1 MPENLLIAIAWPYA
15 NAEIHVGN
23 ITGSHLPG
31 DIVARYHRLKGNK
44 VLMVSGTDSH
54 GTPVTL
60 AADKEGKPV
69 EEVYKKYHDGFIE
82 VFKGY
87 GITYDLFTTTHTE
100 NHFKVSQA
108 MFLALK
114 KNGFLFT
121 QKSMQWYSPSSKRFL
136 PDRYVE
142 GTCYICG
149 YESARSDQCDNC
161 GNVLEPEK
169 LINPRSK
176 EGDIL
181 SGSKGGALE
190 LRETEHFYLDLSKLE
205 PDVKQFL
212 RERADHMRD
221 TVIGESLRKI
231 ESEGLKP
238 RSITRDLDW
247 GIPVPLEGW
256 EGKCLYVWIEAVVGY
271 LSAAIEWSQ
280 LSGNALS
287 ESKGEKA
294 RAERSEPTG
303 ERSRSEAWLEWWAN
317 PESKH
322 FYFQGKDNIFFHTS
336 MWPAELMGAGEQFF
350 EFFSPSPQPS
360 PKKGEGVKLTLPYD
374 VPANQFMNLEGQKI
388 SGSRNWAVWGLD
400 ALTRYDPDA
409 LRYYL
414 TVNMPEAKD
423 SDWDWAEFVARNN
436 NELVATWGNLAN
448 RVLAFCYKNWEG
460 HVPGDKG
467 EPLSL
472 RDADLDL
479 LAVIENGFKS
489 VGVELEAVRLRSAL
503 GEAMKLATAVN
514 VYLDVNAPWR
524 AIKTD
529 KASAALTVYT
539 ALKAI
544 DSLKVIFSPF
554 LPFTSERLHT
564 FFGYESTL
572 FGEQYVEEIKDS
584 LGTHTGLRYRPSTSP
599 AAPVRTGYWKPSELK
614 PGQKLNQPGP
624 LFKKLEESVIEEER
638 ARLGK

>member
-1 MPENLLIAIAWPYA
+1 MSENFLIAIAWPYS

-31 DIVARYHRLKGNK
+31 DIVARYHRLKGNN

-54 GTPVTL
+54 GTPVVI

-69 EEVYKKYHDGFIE
+69 EEVYKKYHNSFLE

-87 GITYDLFTTTHTE
+87 GITYDMFTTTHSE
-100 NHFKVSQA
+100 NHYKVSQA
-108 MFLALK
+108 MFLALQ
-114 KNGFLFT
+114 KNGFLFK
-121 QKSMQWYSPSSKRFL
+121 QFSKQWYSPSSDKFL

-149 YESARSDQCDNC
+149 YENARSDQCDNC

-169 LINPRSK
+169 LINPRAK
-176 EGDIL
+176 TGD
-181 SGSKGGALE
+181 GALE
-190 LRETEHFYLDLSKLE
+190 LRDTEHFYLDLSKLE
-205 PDVKQFL
+205 TDVKKFL
-212 RERADHMRD
+212 EERAPHMRD

-231 ESEGLKP
+231 ESEGLQP

-247 GIPVPLEGW
+247 GVPIPIEGW
-256 EGKCLYVWIEAVVGY
+256 TEAGKRIYVWFEAVIGY
-271 LSAAIEWSQ
+271 LSAPIEWSQ
-280 LSGNALS
+280 VSGQ
-287 ESKGEKA
+287 KD
-294 RAERSEPTG
+294 
-303 ERSRSEAWLEWWAN
+303 AWREWWTN
-317 PESKH
+317 PKAKQFH
-322 FYFQGKDNIFFHTS
+322 FIGKDNIFFHTS
-336 MWPAELMGAGEQFF
+336 QWPAELMGAGK
-350 EFFSPSPQPS
+350 EFMEIFA
-360 PKKGEGVKLTLPYD
+360 GEAVPLTLPYD
-374 VPANQFMNLEGQKI
+374 VPANQFMNLEGEKI

-460 HVPGDKG
+460 HVPDVDIKM
-467 EPLSL
+467 L
-472 RDADLDL
+472 RKPDLDL
-479 LAVIENGFKS
+479 LAAIESGFTS
-489 VGVELEAVRLRSAL
+489 VGALLEAVKLRAAL

-514 VYLDVNAPWR
+514 VYLDVNAPWT

-529 KASAALTVYT
+529 KDGASKTIYT

-544 DSLKVIFSPF
+544 DSLKVLFAPF
-554 LPFTSERLHT
+554 LPFTSAKLHE
-564 FFGYESTL
+564 FFGYETLL
-572 FGEQYVEEIKDS
+572 FGEQYTETAKDS
-584 LGTHTGLRYRPSTSP
+584 LGEHTVLRYRAPQYP
-599 AAPVRTGYWKPSELK
+599 AGKGIDGLQWKPSELK
-614 PGQKLNQPGP
+614 PGVKLNQPAP
-624 LFKKLEESVIEEER
+624 LFKKLEENVIEEER